1 MDDDDLRNRVSSLL
15 RVMQVTR
22 LVKDDSIPSQIEEG
36 LYLGSLGAAY
46 NRSGLKGL
54 NITHVLTVAHS
65 LAPAHPDDF
74 IYKTIEVRDKEDEN
88 ISQYFEECFQFIYEA
103 KAAGGGILV
112 HCFAGRSR
120 SATVVVAYLM
130 LKNGMSFS
138 EAMEYVKIKRAAAS
152 PNSGFILQLHEYES
166 ALRDAETKKKR
177 ALELDK

>member
-22 LVKDDSIPSQIEEG
+22 LVKDDSIASQIEEG

-65 LAPAHPDDF
+65 LGAAHPDDF

-103 KAAGGGILV
+103 KAAGGGVLV

-130 LKNGMSFS
+130 YKNGMSFS
-138 EAMEYVKIKRAAAS
+138 EALEYVKIQRAVAS
-152 PNSGFILQLHEYES
+152 PNSGFILQLHEYER
-166 ALRDAETKKKR
+166 ALRETKNKR